1 MSGPR
6 PPERLLR
13 EVTSDL
19 RPVRP
24 LPPPAWRAA
33 NVALWG
39 AALFLCLPLLH
50 PLREDAAL
58 LGPWLLWG
66 VAAVE
71 ALAGLLLAH
80 LALREAVPG
89 SGVGAARVGLALALG
104 AATQVAAALWTWT
117 SATIPTTLDVSR
129 HRGLM
134 CFSAQEALGLPGL
147 ALALWLVRRALP
159 VRPCW
164 SGALAGLSAGLLA
177 DGVWHL
183 ICPRSD
189 LSHVLVWHGGATLL
203 TTAAGWL
210 LGALDERRSAIRF
223 EERRRRA

>member
-39 AALFLCLPLLH
+39 AALVVVVTAVH
-50 PLREDAAL
+50 PLREDAAF
-58 LGPWLLWG
+58 LGPGLLWG
-66 VAAVE
+66 VAGAE
-71 ALAGLLLAH
+71 ALAGLFLAA

-89 SGVGAARVGLALALG
+89 SGVGPARVGLALAMG

-129 HRGLM
+129 HRGVM

-159 VRPCW
+159 VRPRW

-183 ICPRSD
+183 VCPRAD
-189 LSHVLVWHGGATLL
+189 LEHVLVWHGGATLL

-210 LGALDERRSAIRF
+210 LGALDERRAAIRF
-223 EERRRRA
+223 EERHRGA